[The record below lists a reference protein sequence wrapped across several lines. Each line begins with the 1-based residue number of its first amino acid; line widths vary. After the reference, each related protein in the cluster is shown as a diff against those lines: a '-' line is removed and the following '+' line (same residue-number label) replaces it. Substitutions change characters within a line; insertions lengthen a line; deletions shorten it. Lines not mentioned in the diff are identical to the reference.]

1 MVKTV
6 LIVDD
11 DPECVRLLT
20 LLLEREGFQVLS
32 VFSGEEAIRTLE
44 NEVIDLVSLDVILPD
59 VNGLD
64 LCLQIQKM
72 EQNSAKP
79 IVLLSARATEND
91 LKASAKAG
99 AEAYLHKATQI
110 SEWVCVVGDLL
121 EPQKTERKAA
131 HSVGN
136 PS

>member
-1 MVKTV
+1 MVQTV

-20 LLLEREGFQVLS
+20 LLLEREGLRVLS
-32 VFSGEEAIRTLE
+32 VFRGEEAIRTLE
-44 NEVIDLVSLDVILPD
+44 NEMIDLVSLDVILPD

-64 LCLQIQKM
+64 LCQQIRKL
-72 EQNSAKP
+72 EQFSAKP

-91 LKASAKAG
+91 LKASVKVG
-99 AEAYLHKATQI
+99 AEAYLNKATQI

-121 EPQKTERKAA
+121 DPHHTERNAA
-131 HSVGN
+131 HSVGD